1 MFANFGRL
9 AEQARKVRRRLTA
22 ISGQNNI
29 NKINDCIL

>member
-22 ISGQNNI
+22 ESGQEEFNY
-29 NKINDCIL
+29 L